1 MTYFLKKIGEL
12 STKCSNFEN
21 EAHTILSKYESANR
35 SRVVQLDASFKR
47 LDGLSV
53 KQDALLRETLKC
65 IEHGFYRPSII
76 LSWIAFMDF
85 VLDHIFTN
93 GNQNLIAAKP
103 TWEYTSKE
111 QMTEK
116 ETDYNI
122 IEVLPSLG
130 LCNRTQ
136 KKALHGLLNKRNECS
151 HPSDYSPDINEALG
165 YVTEIFKRIE
175 AIKNK

>member
-1 MTYFLKKIGEL
+1 MTYFFKKIGEL
-12 STKCSNFEN
+12 STKCSNFEH

-53 KQDALLRETLKC
+53 KQDALFREALNC

-76 LSWIAFMDF
+76 LSWIGFMDF
-85 VLDHIFTN
+85 ILDHIFIN
-93 GNQNLIAAKP
+93 GNQSLIAAQSK
-103 TWEYTSKE
+103 WQYTTKE
-111 QMTEK
+111 QLTEK

-122 IEVLPSLG
+122 IEALPSLG

-151 HPSDYSPDINEALG
+151 HPSEYSPDLNEALG

-175 AIKNK
+175 TIKCK